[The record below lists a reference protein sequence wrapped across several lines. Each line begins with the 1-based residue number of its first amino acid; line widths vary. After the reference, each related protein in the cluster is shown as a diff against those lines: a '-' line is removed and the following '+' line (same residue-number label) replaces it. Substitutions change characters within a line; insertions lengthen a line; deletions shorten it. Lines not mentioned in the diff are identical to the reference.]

1 MGSLWML
8 AASFFF
14 ALMAAFT
21 KLGANEFGTF
31 ELVFYRQIFAV
42 VVLGAIAFATPGRTL
57 KTRYPWGHFKRS
69 ILGTMALLVWFW
81 ALGRLPLGT
90 AMTLD
95 YTSPLFMAAIV
106 VILALRHGDPIE
118 WKLLGC
124 VLLGFVGI
132 SLVLHPDVGSSDFV
146 AGLIGLSAGFFA
158 ALAQFQI
165 RQITALKEPVY
176 RIVFYFSLIG
186 ALAGLGGHFAFE
198 GPPNPITPDN
208 VGPLAGV
215 ALCGMLAQ
223 LSLTRAWGG
232 GNLLVTSSL
241 QYSAIVFA
249 ALIGLFFFDE
259 PIDALSGTGIAVIIF
274 AGLAASLETK
284 RRRKAEVQLSKK
296 LSQYEAQAAEAQNL
310 KKNQPN

>member
-106 VILALRHGDPIE
+106 VILALRYGDPIE

-198 GPPNPITPDN
+198 GPLNPITLDN

-296 LSQYEAQAAEAQNL
+296 LSQYEAQAAEDQNL